1 MATNINLMGNDPVW
15 LANLR
20 NYEWFRKW
28 EGITRAD
35 AATAF
40 SSGLRG
46 GFGHMGSTFSQAS
59 GLGYV
64 RASLDYYASRPT
76 RMTGPGIGAVWTERV
91 EAAMAEGHGIWAARA
106 RAVPGA
112 TRAAGGRMA
121 GFLKMRGGIGKPIMA
136 GLLPAAVLYGAAHS
150 EHGFGVGL
158 AEETAGMAAFS
169 IGSSMGMHMGGWA
182 GATATGRLGSVLSR
196 VSGSTRV
203 GAGIR
208 FIGGTAGLS
217 VGFLAGGLIAFE
229 AARWT
234 VGFALHTLPT
244 FSRQFQADMA
254 RQGFGG
260 DYQDSAGA
268 ATMRARS
275 LQVMGRSFANARSA
289 LGQEAALLHI

>member
-1 MATNINLMGNDPVW
+1 MT
-15 LANLR
+15 
-20 NYEWFRKW
+20 
-28 EGITRAD
+28 
-35 AATAF
+35 
-40 SSGLRG
+40 
-46 GFGHMGSTFSQAS
+46 
-59 GLGYV
+59 GLGYLSET
-64 RASLDYYASRPT
+64 ASYYGAR
-76 RMTGPGIGAVWTERV
+76 RNLAAAAAELGPGVGKTFKSGVQS
-91 EAAMAEGHGIWAARA
+91 AMAEGHGIWAARV

-112 TRAAGGRMA
+112 ARAGVGRIPGVVSRAGA
-121 GFLKMRGGIGKPIMA
+121 LTKPLGAAI
-136 GLLPAAVLYGAAHS
+136 LPAAILFGATHS
-150 EHGFGVGL
+150 EHGFGIGFAEEVAGL
-158 AEETAGMAAFS
+158 AAFN
-169 IGSSMGMHMGGWA
+169 IGSSFGMHMGGWA
-182 GATATGRLGSVLSR
+182 GATATGRIGSVLSK
-196 VSGSTRV
+196 VAGSTRV

-260 DYQDSAGA
+260 DYSDSAGA

-289 LGQEAALLHI
+289 LGQEASLLHI